1 MKYFISHRGNIN
13 GRIPEKE
20 NHPDYILQA
29 INAGYDVEIDVWYVN
44 NQILLGH
51 DEPQYEISLDFLLS
65 YCHKLWCH
73 AKNFAAL
80 TMMHNYKDKLHF
92 FSHDLDTHVL
102 TSKGIIWSYIG
113 KQIDKNTICVMPELA
128 TTSYTKQ
135 DFINCLGFCSDNVQ
149 FYRIMYKN
157 NNNNN

>member
-73 AKNFAAL
+73 AKNFKAL
-80 TMMHNYKDKLHF
+80 EKMQKDKLHYF
-92 FSHDLDTHVL
+92 WHEKDKITL
-102 TSKGIIWSYIG
+102 TSLGILWCYPG
-113 KQIDKNTICVMPELA
+113 T
-128 TTSYTKQ
+128 YTKSGITVMLSAEKPKQ
-135 DFINCLGFCSDNVQ
+135 KIYGVCTDYPILFV
-149 FYRIMYKN
+149 
-157 NNNNN
+157 